1 MEDRTYIAV
10 GVRTDT
16 GSGVPFESEHIVAVP
31 VTGSGTGV
39 GPIIDT
45 AQYTQLSLAFIT
57 TAAANA
63 GGKVQLQESVDG
75 INFTDLVASATLT
88 AAGSSSVVHSAAFGK
103 YIRATI
109 ETNGAGTDSVTG
121 VALVHLKGA

>member
-10 GVRTDT
+10 GVRTDA
-16 GSGVPFESEHIVAVP
+16 GSGVPFESEHIVAIP

-39 GPIIDT
+39 GPVIDT
-45 AQYTQLSLAFIT
+45 AQYTQLALAFIA

-75 INFTDLVASATLT
+75 LNFTDLVASATLT
-88 AAGSSSVVHSAAFGK
+88 AAGTSVVHSAAFAK
-103 YIRATI
+103 YVRATI

-121 VALVHLKGA
+121 VALLHLKGA

>member
-1 MEDRTYIAV
+1 MEDKTYIAI

-31 VTGSGTGV
+31 VGGGGSAV

-45 AQYTQLSLAFIT
+45 GQYTQLSMAFIA

-75 INFTDLVASATLT
+75 VMFTDLVASATLT
-88 AAGSSSVVHSAAFGK
+88 AAGTSVVHSAAFAK

-109 ETNGAGTDSVTG
+109 EAGSGGTDSITG

>member
-10 GVRTDT
+10 GVQTNT
-16 GSGVPFESEHIVAVP
+16 GSGVPFESEHVIAVP

-45 AQYTQLSLAFIT
+45 GQYTQLSMAFIA

-75 INFTDLVASATLT
+75 VMFTDLVASATLT
-88 AAGSSSVVHSAAFGK
+88 ATGASVVHSAAFAK

-109 ETNGAGTDSVTG
+109 ETAGGGADSITG

>member
-10 GVRTDT
+10 GVQTNT
-16 GSGVPFESEHIVAVP
+16 GSGVPFESEHVFPVP

-45 AQYTQLSLAFIT
+45 GQYTQLSMAFIA

-75 INFTDLVASATLT
+75 LNFTDLVVSATLT
-88 AAGSSSVVHSAAFGK
+88 AAGSSVVHSAAFAK

-109 ETNGAGTDSVTG
+109 ETAGAGTDSVTG
-121 VALVHLKGA
+121 VALLHLKGA